1 MKMDLP
7 APVARALSELERSG
21 HQGYVVGGCVRDS
34 LMGRTPGD
42 YDITTS
48 ALPEQVQACFSGE
61 RVVPTGIKHGTVTV
75 ILDGMPL
82 EITTFRADGEYS
94 DHRRPD
100 SVSFSTRLEDDL
112 CRRDFTINA
121 MAYSPQRGLIDL
133 YGGVADISAGVVRC
147 VGDAVRR
154 FDEDALRMLRAVRF
168 AASLEFDIDPATLM
182 ALNERL
188 GDIAYVARERV
199 FTELNKALN
208 ARSPVRA
215 LATGQG
221 LVLCALGIEASEL
234 DVANLEWLKP
244 ARARMQEGYA
254 LALELVKRVKCEGGL
269 RWAALLAPLGA
280 ERAEHVLRG
289 LRAPNDIIERACA
302 AISGAARPFGVERA
316 EVLRMLNALGVD
328 GLNDALA
335 LARAAAD
342 CGGDA
347 ARCEMLD
354 AAAAQARRAVDAG
367 ACYTLRQLAIGGR
380 ELSALGLKGR
390 AVGAMLEQLLN
401 EVMAGDLPN
410 EAAALV
416 ARAKEAVK

>member
-121 MAYSPQRGLIDL
+121 MVYSPQRGLIDL

-154 FDEDALRMLRAVRF
+154 LLYVYLLLRAVRF

-182 ALNERL
+182 ALMRAWAIL
-188 GDIAYVARERV
+188 HTSRASAC
-199 FTELNKALN
+199 
-208 ARSPVRA
+208 SP
-215 LATGQG
+215 
-221 LVLCALGIEASEL
+221 S
-234 DVANLEWLKP
+234 
-244 ARARMQEGYA
+244 
-254 LALELVKRVKCEGGL
+254 
-269 RWAALLAPLGA
+269 
-280 ERAEHVLRG
+280 
-289 LRAPNDIIERACA
+289 
-302 AISGAARPFGVERA
+302 
-316 EVLRMLNALGVD
+316 
-328 GLNDALA
+328 
-335 LARAAAD
+335 
-342 CGGDA
+342 
-347 ARCEMLD
+347 
-354 AAAAQARRAVDAG
+354 
-367 ACYTLRQLAIGGR
+367 
-380 ELSALGLKGR
+380 
-390 AVGAMLEQLLN
+390 
-401 EVMAGDLPN
+401 
-410 EAAALV
+410 
-416 ARAKEAVK
+416 

>member
-7 APVARALSELERSG
+7 APVARALSELERAG

-121 MAYSPQRGLIDL
+121 IAYSPQRGLIDL

-182 ALNERL
+182 ALNARL

-215 LATGQG
+215 LAAGQG
-221 LVLCALGIEASEL
+221 LVLCALGVEASEL

-302 AISGAARPFGVERA
+302 AISGAARPFGVELA

-328 GLNDALA
+328 GLDDALA

-390 AVGAMLEQLLN
+390 AVGAMLERLLN

>member
-7 APVARALSELERSG
+7 APVARALSELERAG

-34 LMGRTPGD
+34 LMERTPGD

-182 ALNERL
+182 ALNARL

-215 LATGQG
+215 LAAGQG

-302 AISGAARPFGVERA
+302 AISGAARPFGVELA

-390 AVGAMLEQLLN
+390 AVGAMLERLLN

>member
-7 APVARALSELERSG
+7 APVARALSELEHAG

-147 VGDAVRR
+147 VGDAIRR

-182 ALNERL
+182 ALNARL

-215 LATGQG
+215 LAAGQG
-221 LVLCALGIEASEL
+221 LVLCALGVEASEL

-244 ARARMQEGYA
+244 ARACTQEGYA

-302 AISGAARPFGVERA
+302 AISGAARPFGVEWA

-380 ELSALGLKGR
+380 ELSALGLKGC
-390 AVGAMLEQLLN
+390 AVGAMLERLLN

>member
-7 APVARALSELERSG
+7 APVARALSELERAG

-182 ALNERL
+182 ALNARL

-215 LATGQG
+215 LAAGQG
-221 LVLCALGIEASEL
+221 LVLCALGVEASEL

-244 ARARMQEGYA
+244 ARACTQEGYA

-302 AISGAARPFGVERA
+302 AISGAARPFGVELA

-354 AAAAQARRAVDAG
+354 AAAAQARQAVDAG

-390 AVGAMLEQLLN
+390 AVGAMLERLLN

>member
-7 APVARALSELERSG
+7 APVARALSELERAG

-182 ALNERL
+182 ALNARL

-199 FTELNKALN
+199 FTELNKVLN

-215 LATGQG
+215 LAAGQG
-221 LVLCALGIEASEL
+221 LVLCALGVEASEL

-302 AISGAARPFGVERA
+302 AISGAARPFGVELA

-328 GLNDALA
+328 CLNDALA

-347 ARCEMLD
+347 ARCDMLD

-390 AVGAMLEQLLN
+390 AVGAMLERLLN

>member
-7 APVARALSELERSG
+7 APVARALSELERAG

-147 VGDAVRR
+147 VGDAIRR

-182 ALNERL
+182 ALNARL

-215 LATGQG
+215 LAAGQG
-221 LVLCALGIEASEL
+221 LVLCALGVEASEL

-302 AISGAARPFGVERA
+302 AISGAARSFGVERA

-390 AVGAMLEQLLN
+390 AVGAMLERLLN

>member
-215 LATGQG
+215 LAAGQG
-221 LVLCALGIEASEL
+221 LVLCALGVEASEL

-302 AISGAARPFGVERA
+302 AISGAARSFGVERA

-347 ARCEMLD
+347 ERCEMLD

-390 AVGAMLEQLLN
+390 AVGAMLERLLN